1 MVVTDAGYGS
11 FENYAYAQL
20 HQIQAILKYPGYQK
34 KKEKVKEK
42 NQFQLMHMKRNGE
55 GTPICPQG
63 YDFEI
68 EKIRVDMKTGCLLY
82 TSRCV

>member
-1 MVVTDAGYGS
+1 MVVTDAGIRQL
-11 FENYAYAQL
+11 ENYAYAQL

-63 YDFEI
+63 YDL
-68 EKIRVDMKTGCLLY
+68 KSKR
-82 TSRCV
+82 